1 MACMNKV
8 GKDVTFQITKSSGMK
23 LCVIN
28 EATTVFV
35 TFNFTPQFFESFRLN
50 QSQQTTASSD
60 SDSNSDSDEVS
71 HNRKRSKST
80 KLKPTTFKSLLKPT
94 SNVLHTAKRAERLR
108 IQYVITQEEVKEV
121 FIVFCLMFKTDTSYL
136 HIGMKYVLTF
146 FVFLLSVLLN
156 IYII

>member
-108 IQYVITQEEVKEV
+108 IQYVITQEEVKEI
-121 FIVFCLMFKTDTSYL
+121 FIVFPFKQTTAATCIL
-136 HIGMKYVLTF
+136 TRNNVLTF
-146 FVFLLSVLLN
+146 LFSSFLF
-156 IYII
+156 Y

>member
-121 FIVFCLMFKTDTSYL
+121 FIVFPLIQTDSCYL
-136 HIGMKYVLTF
+136 HIDTEQRTNF
-146 FVFLLSVLLN
+146 FCFSSSLF
-156 IYII
+156 Y

>member
-1 MACMNKV
+1 MYQFPNKTLNGDNLKVLSSAMACMNKV

-50 QSQQTTASSD
+50 QSQQTTASFD

-108 IQYVITQEEVKEV
+108 IQYVITQEEVKKR
-121 FIVFCLMFKTDTSYL
+121 FSLYSD
-136 HIGMKYVLTF
+136 
-146 FVFLLSVLLN
+146 
-156 IYII
+156 